1 MKSQPDDERYIVDAV
16 ARACDLLKAFQSE
29 SEHLP
34 LRDLALRTGLT
45 PSRAFRLLYTLERA
59 GMVEKIDST
68 RYRVRVRRLDKP
80 TYTIGFAGQTTK
92 SAFAVEVADGLKRA
106 AEARRMRLVEI
117 DNRSNAA
124 AAVRNAEQLIR
135 QKVDL
140 AIEFQTFANVAPQVA
155 SRFHEAGIPL
165 IAIDI
170 PHPGA
175 TYFGADNYRAGM
187 IAGRALGRWA
197 QEHWHG
203 RVDRVVLL
211 EIRAVGAM
219 AEARLEGV
227 LTGIREALPHLP
239 SSAVE
244 RPDSGGEVQGGLSA
258 MRRALS
264 RGGRILV
271 GAGNDPAALG
281 ALQAISEAGASD
293 RCVVASQGASA
304 EGRRELRRPGSR
316 LIGSVGYFPERYGE
330 QLLELAERILEGRS
344 APPAVFVRH
353 ELITRENVDRFYAND
368 ALLFSARP
376 VAANG

>member
-1 MKSQPDDERYIVDAV
+1 MKSRPDDERYVVDAV
-16 ARACDLLKAFQSE
+16 ARACDLLRAFQSE

-34 LRDLALRTGLT
+34 LRDLAIRTGLT

-59 GMVEKIDST
+59 GMVEKVDST
-68 RYRVRVRRLDKP
+68 RYRVRIRKLDKP
-80 TYTIGFAGQTTK
+80 VYAIGFAGQTTE
-92 SAFAVEVADGLKRA
+92 SAFAVEVAEGLRRA
-106 AEARRMRLVEI
+106 AEGRRMRLIEM
-117 DNRSNAA
+117 DNRFNPT

-140 AIEFQTFANVAPQVA
+140 AIEFQTFANVAPQVS

-197 QEHWHG
+197 QENWQG

-219 AEARLEGV
+219 TEARLEGV
-227 LTGIREALPHLP
+227 LAGIKEVLPHLP
-239 SSAVE
+239 TSAVE
-244 RPDSGGEVQGGLSA
+244 RPDSGGEFQGGLSA
-258 MRRALS
+258 TR
-264 RGGRILV
+264 RILRQSGRTLI

-281 ALQAISEAGASD
+281 ALQAIAEAGAGE
-293 RCVVASQGASA
+293 RCAVASQGASA

-316 LIGSVGYFPERYGE
+316 MIGSVGYFPERYGE
-330 QLLELAERILEGRS
+330 QLLELAERILEGG
-344 APPAVFVRH
+344 
-353 ELITRENVDRFYAND
+353 
-368 ALLFSARP
+368 ARLRP
-376 VAANG
+376 CSCGMS

>member
-1 MKSQPDDERYIVDAV
+1 MKNRPDDQRYIVDAV
-16 ARACDLLKAFQSE
+16 ARACDLLRAFQNE

-59 GMVEKIDST
+59 GLVEKVDST
-68 RYRVRVRRLDKP
+68 RYRVRIRRLDKP
-80 TYTIGFAGQTTK
+80 VYTIGFAGQTTE
-92 SAFAVEVADGLKRA
+92 SAFAVEVAEGIRSA
-106 AEARRMRLVEI
+106 AEARGYRLIEL
-117 DNRSNAA
+117 DNRFNPT

-135 QKVDL
+135 QRVDL

-155 SRFHEAGIPL
+155 SRFHAAGIPL

-197 QEHWHG
+197 QEHWG
-203 RVDRVVLL
+203 GQVDRVALL
-211 EIRAVGAM
+211 EIRAAGAM
-219 AEARLEGV
+219 LEARLEGV
-227 LTGIREALPHLP
+227 LAGIREVLPRLP
-239 SSAVE
+239 ASAVV

-258 MRRALS
+258 IRRVL
-264 RGGRILV
+264 RQKGRTLI

-281 ALQAISEAGASD
+281 ALQAINEAGAAD
-293 RCVVASQGASA
+293 HCVVASQGASA
-304 EGRRELRRPGSR
+304 EGRRELRRRGSR

-330 QLLELAERILEGRS
+330 QLFELAEKILDGRNT
-344 APPAVFVRH
+344 PPAVFVRH
-353 ELITRENVDRFYAND
+353 ELITAENVDRFYAND
-368 ALLFSARP
+368 LLLQDLRKTS
-376 VAANG
+376 VAG

>member
-1 MKSQPDDERYIVDAV
+1 MKSRPDDERYIVDAV
-16 ARACDLLKAFQSE
+16 ARACDLLRAFQNE

-34 LRDLALRTGLT
+34 LRDLAIRTGLT

-59 GMVEKIDST
+59 GMVEKVDST

-80 TYTIGFAGQTTK
+80 VYAIGFAGQTTQ
-92 SAFAVEVADGLKRA
+92 SAFAVEVADGLRRA
-106 AEARRMRLVEI
+106 AEARRMRLIEF
-117 DNRSNAA
+117 DNRWNPTAA
-124 AAVRNAEQLIR
+124 LRNAEQLIR
-135 QKVDL
+135 QRVDL

-197 QEHWHG
+197 QEHWDG
-203 RVDRVVLL
+203 RVDRVALL

-219 AEARLEGV
+219 TEARLEGV
-227 LTGIREALPHLP
+227 LAGIREVLPQLP
-239 SSAVE
+239 ASAVE
-244 RPDSGGEVQGGLSA
+244 RPDSGGEFQGGLSA
-258 MRRALS
+258 ARRILRRA
-264 RGGRILV
+264 GRTLF

-281 ALQAISEAGASD
+281 ALQAISEAGAGD

-304 EGRRELRRPGSR
+304 EGRRELRRSGSR
-316 LIGSVGYFPERYGE
+316 MIGSVGYFPERYGE
-330 QLLELAERILEGRS
+330 QILELAERILEGRM
-344 APPAVFVRH
+344 APPAVFVKH
-353 ELITRENVDRFYAND
+353 ELITKENVDQYYAND
-368 ALLFSARP
+368 ALLEEVRHGS
-376 VAANG
+376 VAS

>member
-1 MKSQPDDERYIVDAV
+1 MKQRVEDERYVVDAV
-16 ARACDLLKAFQSE
+16 ARACDLLRAFQNE

-34 LRDLALRTGLT
+34 LRDLAIRTGLT

-59 GMVEKIDST
+59 GMVEKVDST

-80 TYTIGFAGQTTK
+80 VYAIGFAGQTTQ
-92 SAFAVEVADGLKRA
+92 SAFAVEVAEGLRRA
-106 AEARRMRLVEI
+106 VENRKMRLIEV
-117 DNRSNAA
+117 DNRYSPT
-124 AAVRNAEQLIR
+124 AAVRNAEQMIR

-187 IAGRALGRWA
+187 IGGRALGRWA
-197 QEHWHG
+197 QEHWDG
-203 RVDRVVLL
+203 RVDQVVLL
-211 EIRAVGAM
+211 ELRAVGAM

-227 LTGIREALPHLP
+227 LAGIREVLPHLP
-239 SSAVE
+239 ASAVE
-244 RPDSGGEVQGGLSA
+244 RPDSGGEFQGGLSA
-258 MRRALS
+258 TRRTLR
-264 RGGRILV
+264 RGGRTLI

-281 ALQAISEAGASD
+281 ALQAIAEAEAAE

-316 LIGSVGYFPERYGE
+316 MIGSVGYFPERYGE
-330 QLLELAERILEGRS
+330 QLLDLAERILEGRG

-353 ELITRENVDRFYAND
+353 ELITKENVDRIYAND
-368 ALLFSARP
+368 LLLEEVRQAP
-376 VAANG
+376 VAS

>member
-1 MKSQPDDERYIVDAV
+1 M
-16 ARACDLLKAFQSE
+16 LNAFQDE

-59 GMVEKIDST
+59 GLVEKVGSA
-68 RYRVRVRRLDKP
+68 RYRVRIRRLDKP
-80 TYTIGFAGQTTK
+80 VYTIGFAGQTTE
-92 SAFAVEVADGLKRA
+92 SAFAVEVAEGVRTE
-106 AEARRMRLVEI
+106 AETRGMQLIEL
-117 DNRSNAA
+117 DNRWSPT

-155 SRFHEAGIPL
+155 SRFHEADIPL

-187 IAGRALGRWA
+187 IAGRALGQWA
-197 QEHWHG
+197 REHWNG
-203 RVDRVVLL
+203 RVDTVALL
-211 EIRAVGAM
+211 EIRAVGPM
-219 AEARLEGV
+219 MEARLEGV
-227 LTGIREALPHLP
+227 LTGIREILPELSP
-239 SSAVE
+239 STVV
-244 RPDSGGEVQGGLSA
+244 RIDSGGETPGGLSA
-258 MRRALS
+258 TRRALK
-264 RGGRILV
+264 RGGRTLV

-281 ALQAISEAGASD
+281 ALKAIAEAGAAN

-304 EGRRELRRPGSR
+304 EGRRELRRTGSR

-330 QLLELAERILEGRS
+330 QLLDLAEQILSGRKT
-344 APPAVFVRH
+344 PPAVFVEH
-353 ELITRENVDRFYAND
+353 ELITRENVDRLYGND
-368 ALLFSARP
+368 LLIHGAAKRS
-376 VAANG
+376 VAS

>member
-1 MKSQPDDERYIVDAV
+1 MKSTKDDHRYTVDAV
-16 ARACDLLKAFQSE
+16 ARACDLLRAFQNE
-29 SEHLP
+29 SERLP
-34 LRDLALRTGLT
+34 LCDLALRTGLT

-59 GMVEKIDST
+59 GLVEKVDST
-68 RYRVRVRRLDKP
+68 RYRVRIRRLDKP
-80 TYTIGFAGQTTK
+80 VYTIGFAGQTTE
-92 SAFAVEVADGLKRA
+92 SAFAVEVAQGIRAA
-106 AEARRMRLVEI
+106 AEARGFRLVEL
-117 DNRSNAA
+117 DNHWNPT

-197 QEHWHG
+197 QEHWEG
-203 RVDRVVLL
+203 RVDRVGLL
-211 EIRAVGAM
+211 EMRAVGAM

-227 LTGIREALPHLP
+227 LAGIRDILPDLP
-239 SSAVE
+239 ASAVE
-244 RPDSGGEVQGGLSA
+244 RPDSGGALQGGLSA
-258 MRRALS
+258 TR
-264 RGGRILV
+264 RILRQSGRTLI

-281 ALQAISEAGASD
+281 ALRAIAEAGAAG
-293 RCVVASQGASA
+293 RCIVASQGASA
-304 EGRRELRRPGSR
+304 EGRRELRRNGSG

-330 QLLELAERILEGRS
+330 QIFELAEKILDGRS

-353 ELITRENVDRFYAND
+353 ELITPENVDRLYGNDLLMQQVRAN
-368 ALLFSARP
+368 ALA
-376 VAANG
+376 G